1 MSSLSDLILAKK
13 SPSAAK
19 NTAANANATA
29 KAPAKPPAQIAFL
42 APLTDK
48 ILGKKTAATPDPAAA
63 NKAPAA
69 PFALFD
75 KSTALATLVVLLL
88 GALCTILIYRFAA
101 NSVARDSVSV
111 LQSTARIKAVSVRSA
126 FSQLQEAA
134 IALGANLEQV
144 PAADTSFDALAAGV
158 IARQKALVAVGW
170 VPVVANSSSLPL
182 TRVQI
187 AAKSKATSDS
197 VTKLIGTDFS
207 INPAWTNALSLSR
220 DTDAAQ
226 LVYSSIGVGDAVVFQ
241 AVKDRSVS
249 GQLSGQLKGYVVFA
263 LNLPALLDESL
274 NAAAISLAPNT
285 ISTRVIDVSDA
296 GKAGG
301 TQLFP
306 VAASTAANDLQAPL
320 QITPQMAPLAVF
332 ARPWQVEISSTPE
345 FARERET
352 GLLPMILLGG
362 AGVTTLLLGGL
373 FATRRYATRVE
384 REAEVKAEQTA
395 QAIASATARE
405 IKQAATATQHAEL
418 SVLQEAYK
426 SARETELQEMQS
438 EKMASLGMMVAGVA
452 HEINTPLGFV
462 SSNIQLMLEINEQL
476 AAVVGTQTHLMQQ
489 VAVWGTL
496 STADRQAWFNAAI
509 KSGKALE
516 EIKRRDVINEADG
529 VIVESLEGLQRI
541 SDIVKTLK
549 DFSRVDRAMVDA
561 VDLHQCVESTLLIA
575 QNVTRGK
582 ADIVKQFGSIP
593 TIQCNPSQINQ
604 VILNIVSNA
613 AQAMEA
619 GTNKQGQITIST
631 RADGDGVLLEIADNG
646 KGMSEDVQAKI
657 FEPFFTTKDVGEG
670 TGLGLA
676 ICDKII
682 RGHDGTL
689 SVQSQVGVGTV
700 FTIRLPIKAKPAAA
714 NLNEFG

>member
-13 SPSAAK
+13 SPSSAK
-19 NTAANANATA
+19 NTAAVTA

-48 ILGKKTAATPDPAAA
+48 ILGKKTAATPDPLAA
-63 NKAPAA
+63 NTAPAV

-134 IALGANLEQV
+134 ISLGANLEQA

-158 IARQKALVAVGW
+158 IARQKALVAAGW

-182 TRVQI
+182 SSLPLTRVQI
-187 AAKSKATSDS
+187 AVNSKATSDS
-197 VTKLIGTDFS
+197 VAKLIGTDFS
-207 INPAWTNALSLSR
+207 VNPAWTNALNLSR

-241 AVKDRSVS
+241 AVKDR
-249 GQLSGQLKGYVVFA
+249 GAGGQLKGYVVFA

-274 NAAAISLAPNT
+274 NAAAVSLAPNT
-285 ISTRVIDVSDA
+285 ISTRVIDVSDVA
-296 GKAGG
+296 NKAGG
-301 TQLFP
+301 KQLFP
-306 VAASTAANDLQAPL
+306 VAATAAANDRQTEL
-320 QITPQMAPLAVF
+320 QITPQAAPLAVF
-332 ARPWQVEISSTPE
+332 ARPWQVEISPTPE

-352 GLLPMILLGG
+352 GLLPLILLGG
-362 AGVTTLLLGGL
+362 AGVTTMLLGGL

-384 REAEVKAEQTA
+384 REAEVKANQTA
-395 QAIASATARE
+395 QAMASATAQE

-496 STADRQAWFNAAI
+496 STAERQTWFNSAI
-509 KSGKALE
+509 ESGKALE

-529 VIVESLEGLQRI
+529 VIIESLEGLQRI

-619 GTNKQGQITIST
+619 GASKHGQITIST
-631 RADGDGVLLEIADNG
+631 RSDGDGVLLEIADNG
-646 KGMSEDVQAKI
+646 KGMSEEVQAKI

-700 FTIRLPIKAKPAAA
+700 FTIRLPIKAKAAVP
-714 NLNEFG
+714 NLSEFA

>member
-13 SPSAAK
+13 SPSPAK
-19 NTAANANATA
+19 NTAAVTA
-29 KAPAKPPAQIAFL
+29 RAPAKPPAQIAFL

-48 ILGKKTAATPDPAAA
+48 ILGKKTAATPDPLAAST
-63 NKAPAA
+63 APAV

-134 IALGANLEQV
+134 ISLGANLEQA

-158 IARQKALVAVGW
+158 IARQKALVAAGW
-170 VPVVANSSSLPL
+170 VPVVANGGSLPL

-187 AAKSKATSDS
+187 ATHSKATSDS

-207 INPAWTNALSLSR
+207 ANPAWTNALNLSR

-241 AVKDRSVS
+241 AVKDR
-249 GQLSGQLKGYVVFA
+249 GAGGQLKGYVVFA

-274 NAAAISLAPNT
+274 NAATISLAPNT
-285 ISTRVIDVSDA
+285 ISTRVIDVSDVA
-296 GKAGG
+296 NKAGG
-301 TQLFP
+301 RQLFP
-306 VAASTAANDLQAPL
+306 AAATAAASDRQTEL
-320 QITPQMAPLAVF
+320 QITPQAAPLAVF
-332 ARPWQVEISSTPE
+332 ARPWQVEISPTPE

-352 GLLPMILLGG
+352 GLLPLILLGG

-384 REAEVKAEQTA
+384 REAEVKANQTA
-395 QAIASATARE
+395 QAMASATAQE

-438 EKMASLGMMVAGVA
+438 GKMASLGMMVAGVA

-509 KSGKALE
+509 ESGKALE

-529 VIVESLEGLQRI
+529 VIIESLEGLQRI

-561 VDLHQCVESTLLIA
+561 VDLHQCIESTLLIA

-582 ADIVKQFGSIP
+582 ADIVKQFSSIP

-619 GTNKQGQITIST
+619 GTNKHGQISIST
-631 RADGDGVLLEIADNG
+631 RSDGDGVLLEIADNG
-646 KGMSEDVQAKI
+646 KGMSEEVQAKI

-700 FTIRLPIKAKPAAA
+700 FTIRLPIKAKAAVP
-714 NLNEFG
+714 NLSEFA